1 MDYKYYERK
10 INDVIIKCPIETG
23 VEILVYNVLDDIVN
37 SKGFSLVDINRI
49 WKNKYERLTTD
60 AGIPDIAILSNDFEF
75 KTNVGQVMGFIEVK
89 ATNKSLLE
97 TEQIVGQMS
106 KINHYI
112 YTNGLV
118 WKYYSNEKFKWE
130 IFLDE
135 SKRKYI
141 ISAKKVSISEFAF
154 KNLLTKLNDIN
165 WN

>member
-1 MDYKYYERK
+1 MDYKYYEHK
-10 INDVIIKCPIETG
+10 INDVIIKCPIEAG

-49 WKNKYERLTTD
+49 WKNKDERLTTD

-97 TEQIVGQMS
+97 TEQIVGQKS

-135 SKRKYI
+135 SKRK
-141 ISAKKVSISEFAF
+141 
-154 KNLLTKLNDIN
+154 
-165 WN
+165 